1 MTRISCTLPKLVT
14 VVIMAVVPC
23 VLVVSMGTAFAQAKG
38 GRGGSIIVVRETTV
52 VGRVQKPVAAQ
63 EIGKMPTR
71 LHSSEPKKSFID
83 RIEGATS
90 GSPF

>member
-1 MTRISCTLPKLVT
+1 MSRRLSLPLAALLVA
-14 VVIMAVVPC
+14 VALAPSALAQKKPAGKVIE
-23 VLVVSMGTAFAQAKG
+23 
-38 GRGGSIIVVRETTV
+38 VRETTV

-71 LHSSEPKKSFID
+71 LQSGEPKKSFLD

-90 GSPF
+90 AAPF